1 MAKRTPSDLV
11 MQALPKGWQ
20 ESILKLYAAGASD
33 VEVQAEL
40 KLHINLWRELMGD
53 EEFAEVIGYGRQL
66 SKAFWYSMPRKNL
79 FTKEFNA
86 TLYKTYMSNNYGWSD
101 KQSLHESDDSFEK
114 AMNDDELMA
123 KLDQKLNRLKAVK

>member
-1 MAKRTPSDLV
+1 MAKRTPSELV

-33 VEVQAEL
+33 VEVQADL
-40 KLHINLWRELMGD
+40 KLHRTLWQELMGD

-66 SKAFWYSMPRKNL
+66 SKAFWFSLPRKNL

-86 TLYKTYMSNNYGWSD
+86 ALYKTYMSNLFGWSD
-101 KQSLHESDDSFEK
+101 RQSVHDADESFEQ

>member
-1 MAKRTPSDLV
+1 MAKTSTNDKIMSL
-11 MQALPKGWQ
+11 LPKGWQ
-20 ESILKLYAAGASD
+20 EKILKLYAGGASD

-53 EEFAEVIGYGRQL
+53 EEFAEVVSYGRQL
-66 SKAFWYSMPRKNL
+66 SKAFWFSLPRKNL

-86 TLYKTYMSNNYGWSD
+86 ALYKTYMSNLFGWSD
-101 KQSLHESDDSFEK
+101 KQSVHDSDESFER